1 MKRPIK
7 VYKVAVPAGI
17 GKNRK
22 LIVQPAF
29 DELVLLCVALL
40 IIIKCDVGRSQ
51 KEGGL
56 TLGMAISYLNNALHL
71 IAPKPE
77 TDLIRRPT
85 GET

>member
-29 DELVLLCVALL
+29 DE
-40 IIIKCDVGRSQ
+40 SQ